1 MARRI
6 QKGKTRGRWDI
17 GRFAFRAGSTNKRP
31 LGLLSAPAKHSSCQ
45 NFTKILRLTENR
57 ETKKE
62 RKISG
67 ILRRGAT
74 GFSARFLM
82 RKRVVSFLHQKVA
95 ACSRTTHKKVTAWV
109 LCPLSTICP
118 YKFQRRFVGILKI
131 YNSSKKKEEERER
144 VKKKKKSQEIEM
156 MDRSMDRFVVILGR
170 RRNLKALQIVWK
182 VIKKLLNDLIY
193 WSKTKINISRNV
205 RNIRRRYKDV
215 ESIIH

>member
-95 ACSRTTHKKVTAWV
+95 ACSRTTYKKVTAWV

-118 YKFQRRFVGILKI
+118 YKFQRRFVRILKI
-131 YNSSKKKEEERER
+131 YNSSKKRG
-144 VKKKKKSQEIEM
+144 KKGESKKRK
-156 MDRSMDRFVVILGR
+156 
-170 RRNLKALQIVWK
+170 RNH
-182 VIKKLLNDLIY
+182 KKLRWWIDRWIDL
-193 WSKTKINISRNV
+193 
-205 RNIRRRYKDV
+205 
-215 ESIIH
+215 

>member
-156 MDRSMDRFVVILGR
+156 MDRSMDRFVILGR

-182 VIKKLLNDLIY
+182 VIEKLLNDLIY

-205 RNIRRRYKDV
+205 RNIRRCYKDV

>member
-131 YNSSKKKEEERER
+131 YNSSKKRG
-144 VKKKKKSQEIEM
+144 KKGE
-156 MDRSMDRFVVILGR
+156 
-170 RRNLKALQIVWK
+170 
-182 VIKKLLNDLIY
+182 
-193 WSKTKINISRNV
+193 
-205 RNIRRRYKDV
+205 
-215 ESIIH
+215 

>member
-131 YNSSKKKEEERER
+131 YNSSKKKEEES
-144 VKKKKKSQEIEM
+144 KKEKEITRNWD
-156 MDRSMDRFVVILGR
+156 DRSMDRFVILGR

-182 VIKKLLNDLIY
+182 VIEKLLNDLIY